1 MYLKLVDLELNKRAI
16 GQLSQSTCT
25 LNENQSASDELTESD
40 SDLSGSDLSGS
51 DLSDSTCDENS
62 YFEDPV
68 PCVSLPTQPAK
79 RRFRF
84 LSSSDDSEA
93 ETLPEASFI
102 PKRTRQISSSSSEES
117 VVVRGLLR
125 GFTTIKFFLNIVY
138 VKILV

>member
-40 SDLSGSDLSGS
+40 SDLSGS

-125 GFTTIKFFLNIVY
+125 GFTTIKFF
-138 VKILV
+138 